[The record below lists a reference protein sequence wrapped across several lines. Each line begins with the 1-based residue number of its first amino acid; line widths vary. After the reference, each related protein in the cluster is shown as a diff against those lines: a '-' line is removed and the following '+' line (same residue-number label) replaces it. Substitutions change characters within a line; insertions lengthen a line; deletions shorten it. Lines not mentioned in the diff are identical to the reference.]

1 MKKIYEIKTI
11 FEINGERYGRFYSRA
26 IIDDKD
32 VPSEMIKE
40 LSKGDSTK
48 LYANLLCNEEY
59 TSAFAELISHRRKQ
73 AIVQLKWEYCSLW
86 HHAPCFSKEDIQEY
100 RIYNKYTELDNITFE
115 DLMKSFNHKD
125 VIEYLKENF
134 NFSIDKLINL

>member
-1 MKKIYEIKTI
+1 MKKIYGIETI
-11 FEINGERYGRFYSRA
+11 FEINGEKYGRFYSKA
-26 IIDDKD
+26 IIDDKY

-40 LSKGDSTK
+40 RSKGDSTK
-48 LYANLLCNEEY
+48 LYANLLYDEAY
-59 TSAFAELISHRRKQ
+59 TSAFAKLISRRRKQ
-73 AIVQLKWEYCSLW
+73 AIVQLKWECCGLVYT
-86 HHAPCFSKEDIQEY
+86 PCFSKKDIQEY
-100 RIYNKYTELDNITFE
+100 RIYDKYTELDNITFE

>member
-1 MKKIYEIKTI
+1 MKKIYGIEKI
-11 FEINGERYGRFYSRA
+11 FEINGEEYGRFYSKK

-32 VPSEMIKE
+32 VPNEMIKE

-48 LYANLLCNEEY
+48 LYANLLCNEKY

-73 AIVQLKWEYCSLW
+73 AIVQLKWECCSLW
-86 HHAPCFSKEDIQEY
+86 YRPCFSKKDIQEY
-100 RIYNKYTELDNITFE
+100 RIYDKYTELDNITFE
-115 DLMKSFNHKD
+115 DLMKNFNHKD